1 MATDLQPGS
10 KDLVSQARDPAQGV
24 QDVAVAHGDGAC
36 CQCVHIGHRRGQA
49 GQQAPHQQ
57 EVVMHGRGI
66 LGEKTRASINGERIR
81 VQHGIPLSHN
91 GMGALHIIV
100 FIIINRTE
108 PLSYYFA
115 V

>member
-1 MATDLQPGS
+1 MGAGRPAGATPTGS
-10 KDLVSQARDPAQGV
+10 GNAWQRHP
-24 QDVAVAHGDGAC
+24 
-36 CQCVHIGHRRGQA
+36 
-49 GQQAPHQQ
+49 
-57 EVVMHGRGI
+57 
-66 LGEKTRASINGERIR
+66 GEKTRASINGERIR

-91 GMGALHIIV
+91 GMGALHIII